1 MQLEFPISLSVKV
14 NGSSSNDAK
23 EVQIHSGTT
32 VIVGPNGS
40 GKSQLLYGIKAQV
53 QLQDSVV
60 MIQPS
65 NDELWEVVRA
75 VWVAHRVAERP

>member
-1 MQLEFPISLSVKV
+1 MPVR
-14 NGSSSNDAK
+14 GSGQ
-23 EVQIHSGTT
+23 E
-32 VIVGPNGS
+32 IVGIERGLTYLTIHLFDIVAFRVRARTDDFVQFTIDEMPR
-40 GKSQLLYGIKAQV
+40 V